1 MCFNI
6 HLIFIH
12 SNVPEKS
19 TPIFTWTEEPDGLQF
34 IGLQRVRH
42 DWATEYTDILHASIK
57 SNSYITYF
65 CILLM
70 NYSSIQNFTIIE
82 LHSFFLTAGAP
93 QSFAFS

>member
-6 HLIFIH
+6 HFIFIH

-34 IGLQRVRH
+34 MGLQRVRH